1 MCAGDGEWALSQAQ
15 AHPEMNWVANE
26 VRGDRIHQIAS
37 RMRSGVAPNLALL
50 GADAALALAHH
61 TRRKSF
67 EAIYVNFPEPPP
79 DHGNADEYLLN
90 ADFLTRAHS
99 ALRPGG
105 LGLFIVSD
113 NPHILD
119 TVAQSLHGLMH
130 ASPPLAFVSRTG
142 VEGGQP
148 RAYLS
153 SRAIGDAAA
162 ALISEGV
169 PEGFGVEGYGSYFD
183 RLWSSRSKQ
192 RRYHIHVVR
201 TA

>member
-1 MCAGDGEWALSQAQ
+1 
-15 AHPEMNWVANE
+15 
-26 VRGDRIHQIAS
+26 
-37 RMRSGVAPNLALL
+37 MRSLSNLPNLALL

-61 TRRKSF
+61 TRRRSF

-79 DHGNADEYLLN
+79 DHGNVDEYLLN

-99 ALRPGG
+99 ALRPDG

-119 TVAQSLHGLMH
+119 AVAQSLHGLMH
-130 ASPPLAFVSRTG
+130 SSPSPLAFASRTG
-142 VEGGQP
+142 LDGGQP
-148 RAYLS
+148 RVHLS

-169 PEGFGVEGYGSYFD
+169 PDGFGVEGANGSYFD
-183 RLWSSRSKQ
+183 RMWSSRSKQ

-201 TA
+201 TR